1 MAARQSSRADR
12 AVNPDI
18 FDILGFAECGLAVV
32 HRPDIGAV
40 ELVIRERGRIIE
52 TVVLAPEQA
61 LAVAERLVGAVM
73 ALAAA
78 EAGA

>member
-18 FDILGFAECGLAVV
+18 FDILGFAECGLAVE

-40 ELVIRERGRIIE
+40 ELVIRERGADHRD
-52 TVVLAPEQA
+52 
-61 LAVAERLVGAVM
+61 RR
-73 ALAAA
+73 
-78 EAGA
+78 AGAGAGARGR